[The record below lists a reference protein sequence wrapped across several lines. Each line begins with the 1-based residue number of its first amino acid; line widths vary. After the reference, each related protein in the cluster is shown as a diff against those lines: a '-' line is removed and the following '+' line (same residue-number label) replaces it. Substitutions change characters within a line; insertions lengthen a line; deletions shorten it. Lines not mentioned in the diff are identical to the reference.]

1 KNSGQRTMR
10 TAGLTRQ
17 PTLPLRGVWKMEQI
31 PGCSSVKGRK
41 TVQQFIAAFRYGSL
55 QTLHC
60 RQDVAGEEMRKRNA
74 FFHEC
79 PVVLEFGGRFC
90 RAQPKEM
97 CAGHAAKHVEIGRG
111 ARKRARRII
120 ALENVLQP
128 HRRLAQR
135 LRGGCERSADCT
147 QSPGFCGKSFR

>member
-1 KNSGQRTMR
+1 MGRRMRTQWMPGAISMLWPSSGRVSPKGYSRLRPGLGGASAWLTKKRLPKNSGQRTMR

-97 CAGHAAKHVEIGRG
+97 C
-111 ARKRARRII
+111 
-120 ALENVLQP
+120 
-128 HRRLAQR
+128 
-135 LRGGCERSADCT
+135 
-147 QSPGFCGKSFR
+147 